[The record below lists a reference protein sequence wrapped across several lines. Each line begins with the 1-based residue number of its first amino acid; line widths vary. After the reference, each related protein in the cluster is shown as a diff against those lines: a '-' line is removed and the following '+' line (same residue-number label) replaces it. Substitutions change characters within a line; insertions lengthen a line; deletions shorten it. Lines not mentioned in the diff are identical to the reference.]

1 MNEKEALNFVRLSD
15 LIEEGLMKSKK
26 KDKKYFLEI
35 DDEDDIEE
43 FNCNYC
49 YYISNNISNSIP
61 PDNNQTLC
69 PPIYDL

>member
-1 MNEKEALNFVRLSD
+1 MNKKEALNFVRLSD

-49 YYISNNISNSIP
+49 YYIFNNISNSIP